1 VTGVLASFR
10 ELRGIGPAT
19 ESRLHE
25 AGVYSWKALADVL
38 AALANVRGGVDALR
52 DELAELSA
60 SHVDGGSGAG
70 SERAEAFVLRLAVT
84 AGAVKRCS
92 VTHVRSQ
99 EEQVWPQWA
108 PDDLLGFI
116 REHAELP
123 KAPQIRPS
131 PPGMSAG
138 DAGTRHHLVL
148 LDAGKVLGGGRRAVE
163 LLVPTEE
170 LADVGV
176 VDWTATLGGRAMG
189 ADGATSWEAP
199 DRLVGRVTPP
209 EPMLLRFG
217 PVPLPSGLQ
226 RLWLRLELRLSA
238 PVAGVPELAVQKAPA
253 EVS

>member
-1 VTGVLASFR
+1 MTGVLASFR

-25 AGVYSWKALADVL
+25 AGVYTWEALADVL
-38 AALANVRGGVDALR
+38 AALANVRGGVDGLR
-52 DELAELSA
+52 DELAEFA
-60 SHVDGGSGAG
+60 NRVDGVSGAD

-108 PDDLLGFI
+108 PEDLLGFI
-116 REHAELP
+116 REHAELTKP
-123 KAPQIRPS
+123 PQSRPS
-131 PPGMSAG
+131 PPVTSAG
-138 DAGTRHHLVL
+138 DASTRHHLVL

-199 DRLVGRVTPP
+199 DRLVGRVAPP

-226 RLWLRLELRLSA
+226 RLWLRLELQLSA